1 MHAMLV
7 VFLAPMLAV
16 SGIAGEADVNPDEE
30 LPDVEAQASA
40 RAEAAGAEP
49 RVYVDADGTGPLVP
63 QGLAAQS
70 EDSRETDPGPLDE
83 EDEADGGDEDQGG
96 AEPAPMPSPEE
107 TATPAGL
114 AVLGAAAYAALRWR
128 YLLTGAFAP
137 LYSRLS
143 RDELLEN
150 ETRNA
155 LHELIVEEP
164 GQSTQELCDRVEAG
178 WGNTVYHLQRLEQA
192 GFVTSEKQ
200 GHHRRFYKNGDVE
213 PADIEALGVLKN
225 DNASKIA
232 RYLVNEPGSKQKEV
246 CEALD
251 ISPSLAHKWIS
262 RLEEQDL
269 VDSEREWRSKH
280 YQPDER
286 LEQLVEQAA

>member
-16 SGIAGEADVNPDEE
+16 SGISPDMQAEEDIPEVGEVDASAEAEAEAEGLEVDVSTDDRGVFIREQLPGPGFAEDPDPDLAGASPLHDEPE
-30 LPDVEAQASA
+30 ESQAQA
-40 RAEAAGAEP
+40 
-49 RVYVDADGTGPLVP
+49 
-63 QGLAAQS
+63 Q
-70 EDSRETDPGPLDE
+70 
-83 EDEADGGDEDQGG
+83 
-96 AEPAPMPSPEE
+96 PAPLPSPEE
-107 TATPAGL
+107 AATPVGL
-114 AVLGAAAYAALRWR
+114 AVLGAAAAAALRWR
-128 YLLTGAFAP
+128 YLLSGLFAP

-150 ETRNA
+150 ETRQQ
-155 LHELIVEEP
+155 LHELITEEP
-164 GQSTQELCDRVEAG
+164 GLSTQELCDRIDAG

-213 PADIEALGVLKN
+213 PDDIEALGVLKN

-232 RYLVNEPGSKQKEV
+232 RYLVDEPGSNQKEV

-280 YQPDER
+280 YQPDDR

>member
-16 SGIAGEADVNPDEE
+16 SGIGGDLQAQEDV
-30 LPDVEAQASA
+30 PDVAETNSSTEAGVEASGPGIEVEVSTDD
-40 RAEAAGAEP
+40 RGVFLREQLPGPGFEGEGPELDLGETPLEEDAEANEAE
-49 RVYVDADGTGPLVP
+49 
-63 QGLAAQS
+63 
-70 EDSRETDPGPLDE
+70 
-83 EDEADGGDEDQGG
+83 
-96 AEPAPMPSPEE
+96 AEPAPLPSPEE
-107 TATPAGL
+107 AAAPAGL

-128 YLLTGAFAP
+128 YLLTGMFAP

-150 ETRNA
+150 ETRDA
-155 LHELIVEEP
+155 LHELITEEP
-164 GQSTQELCDRVEAG
+164 GLSTQELCDRVDAG

-213 PADIEALGVLKN
+213 PDDIQALGVLKN

-232 RYLVNEPGSKQKEV
+232 RYLVREPGSNQKEV
-246 CEALD
+246 CQALD

-262 RLEEQDL
+262 RLEDQDL
-269 VDSEREWRSKH
+269 VASEREWRSKH
-280 YQPDER
+280 YEPDER
-286 LEQLVEQAA
+286 LEVLVEKAA